1 MAKTKTFTQ
10 IDRAVVN
17 ALKENPNGLT
27 IAQLCEIT
35 GVEVKPGHVVGAVKK
50 NLIEVIGSCE
60 VMRPAKRNVSLYE
73 VVSTAELTDANGKTF
88 NYTDNEKALLAAAA
102 NINQPFALEDL
113 AAAMGK
119 ERLTSGSINALVN
132 KKGNIRKLDEMRV
145 VPTFTKKEVN
155 VYGFVSDIPADAEI
169 R

>member
-50 NLIEVIGSCE
+50 GLIEVIGSCE

-73 VVSTAELTDANGKTF
+73 VVTADELKDANGKAF

-102 NINQPFALEDL
+102 NIAQPFALEDL

-155 VYGFVSDIPADAEI
+155 VYGFVNDIPADAEI

>member
-1 MAKTKTFTQ
+1 MAKKQVFTQ
-10 IDRAVVN
+10 IDCAVVN
-17 ALKENPNGLT
+17 ALKANPNGLT
-27 IAQLCEIT
+27 IAELCEIT
-35 GVEVKPGHVVGAVKK
+35 GLEVKPGHVVGAVKK
-50 NLIEVIGSCE
+50 NLIEVIGSRE

-73 VVSTAELTDANGKTF
+73 VVSTDELKNAEGKTF
-88 NYTDNEKALLAAAA
+88 NYTDNEKALLTTAAS
-102 NINQPFALEDL
+102 ITQPFALEDL

-145 VPTFTKKEVN
+145 VPTFTKKDVN
-155 VYGFVSDIPADAEI
+155 VYGFVKDIPADAEI